1 MLGTPGAPD
10 ITIDSGYSA
19 WAAINGVVGGPADDD
34 DRDSISNFL
43 EFALVSPPL
52 TRSSHLL
59 PVGQAE
65 NVEIDGV
72 TDTYLMFTFR
82 RNLNAPNLNY
92 SVESSSDL
100 QTWENTDQ
108 MILFSSTPNGDGSEA
123 VTYRSAVPIS
133 NSSSLYIRLLVT
145 D

>member
-1 MLGTPGAPD
+1 M
-10 ITIDSGYSA
+10 
-19 WAAINGVVGGPADDD
+19 
-34 DRDSISNFL
+34 
-43 EFALVSPPL
+43 
-52 TRSSHLL
+52 L